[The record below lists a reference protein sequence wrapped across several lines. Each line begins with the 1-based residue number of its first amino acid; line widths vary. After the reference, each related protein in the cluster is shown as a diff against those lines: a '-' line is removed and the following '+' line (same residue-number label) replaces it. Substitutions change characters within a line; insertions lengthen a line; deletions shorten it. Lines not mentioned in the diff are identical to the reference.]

1 MSFFAT
7 VAAGHHLPHVDTGEG
22 ERFPATIVAENR
34 GVLAG
39 WARFRVFGDTAY
51 VQHLAIAPTLRRQ
64 GIGRA
69 LMHEVARRA
78 RAAGCKTWCL
88 NVSPANAPALRLYEQ
103 VGMSAR
109 YPSVAL
115 RFDWSLVSALP
126 AEPAAARLVEPRE
139 DAMLEARFAM
149 LPTELAGARR
159 EPGQVLGVMRGVDT
173 LGVACF
179 DPDLPGAFPFR
190 VARPTLAR
198 PLLEAC
204 CRLARSDLDYMQV
217 VVEDDAP
224 LAALLVGAGA
234 NVSVEITHYA
244 GQL

>member
-1 MSFFAT
+1 MAET
-7 VAAGHHLPHVDTGEG
+7 
-22 ERFPATIVAENR
+22 RPATILAEDH
-34 GVLAG
+34 GLLAG

-51 VQHLAIAPTLRRQ
+51 VQNLAIAPAHRRR

-78 RAAGCKTWCL
+78 RAAGCTTWCL
-88 NVSPANAPALRLYEQ
+88 NVSPANAPARQLYEQ
-103 VGMSAR
+103 VGLSAR

-115 RFDWSLVSALP
+115 RFDWSLVGALP
-126 AEPAAARLVEPRE
+126 AEPAAVRPLQPRE
-139 DAMLEARFAM
+139 DALLEARFAM

-159 EPGQVLGVMRGVDT
+159 ELGRVLGLMSGLEA

-179 DPDLPGAFPFR
+179 DPDLPAAFPFR

-204 CRLARSDLDYMQV
+204 CRFARSDLDYMQV
-217 VVEDDAP
+217 VVEDDIP
-224 LAALLVGAGA
+224 LAELLVGAGA
-234 NVSVEITHYA
+234 NVSIEITHYA
-244 GQL
+244 GRL